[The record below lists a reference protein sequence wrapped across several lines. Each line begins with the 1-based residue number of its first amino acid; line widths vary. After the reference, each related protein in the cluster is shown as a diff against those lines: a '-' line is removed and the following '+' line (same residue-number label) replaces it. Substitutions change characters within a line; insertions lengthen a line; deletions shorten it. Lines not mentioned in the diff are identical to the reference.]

1 MNRFIGK
8 TVKYLVTTFVLS
20 ALIIY
25 IFITIKPAYF
35 LGAPVDYY
43 YCTYQYEQINK
54 KTGYRNIIIGDS
66 RGNASINP
74 KVLGNEW
81 INLSIPGSD
90 LFEGYLTLK
99 KYLLNNKVDT
109 LVMVYG
115 LYYLAE
121 VSPYFNRRTI
131 PFQFLN
137 YDELKDLEQVEKK
150 CKYKFHDASIT
161 GPRALS
167 LAQYDRR
174 LKYWHFPFHYRETF
188 IDGLNSL
195 WNTRADVNVAKQKV
209 IKQLTEY
216 RGYMNFGEA
225 DSNNTDGVNDEFDF
239 DLPPVSKHY
248 FDQLMEVVAK
258 NKITVYLIMAPIN
271 HTSFMTYNK
280 SPFQTSVDKYMK
292 GLQSQYP
299 HLHIIQGPVCL
310 PNTLFGDAYHV
321 NKKGT
326 AFFSAITRKS
336 LDSARLER

>member
-1 MNRFIGK
+1 MNRFITK
-8 TVKYLVTTFVLS
+8 TIKYLVATLLLS

-25 IFITIKPAYF
+25 VFIEIKPAFF

-54 KTGYRNIIIGDS
+54 KTGFSNIIIGDS
-66 RGNASINP
+66 RGNASVNP
-74 KVLGNEW
+74 KVLGNKW

-90 LFEGYLTLK
+90 LFEGCLTLK

-121 VSPYFNRRTI
+121 ISPYFNRRTV
-131 PFQFLN
+131 PFQFVSYN
-137 YDELKDLEQVEKK
+137 ELKDLEQVEKK
-150 CKYKFHDASIT
+150 YKYKFHDESVT
-161 GPRALS
+161 SQRALS

-195 WNTRADVNVAKQKV
+195 CNTWADVNVAKQKV
-209 IKQLTEY
+209 IKQLTDY

-225 DSNNTDGVNDEFDF
+225 DSNNTDGINGDFEFY
-239 DLPPVSKHY
+239 LPSISKHY
-248 FDQLMEVVAK
+248 FDQLMDVAAK
-258 NKITVYLIMAPIN
+258 NKIAVYLMVAPIN
-271 HTSFMTYNK
+271 QASFMSYNK
-280 SPFQTSVDKYMK
+280 SPFQTTVDKYMK
-292 GLQSQYP
+292 TLQTQYANL
-299 HLHIIQGPVCL
+299 HLVPGPVCL
-310 PNTLFGDAYHV
+310 PNTMFGDPYHV

-326 AFFSAITRKS
+326 AFFSEITRKM
-336 LDSARLER
+336 LDSTSIKR